1 MKNLKIKNA
10 AKIVNW
16 LINTQLILAPIQ
28 VRAEENKTGAL
39 ETISNVMG
47 AAAGITNQMS
57 QSQQAQMQA
66 QRQQMQMK
74 AIMPQ
79 TFADEIFPMCKIL
92 PAKNNHITNICSE
105 PITGPQDQMIVR
117 QYKSIA
123 EQNQNAY
130 ENFKFTGLSSKN
142 SDGKACFKTQKE
154 LIKSGLHK
162 KVNLLDDLLKKMEAK
177 NRLIQKEVK
186 KRKDALVD
194 LTAELDGD
202 NGATR
207 DKNARDMSVFLNDPN
222 CSKVL
227 SQDQINAG
235 KVGLRALRTLSE
247 SNLKEAQKII
257 TNKETIEKDV
267 RNQVKTLAK
276 FLKQEGA
283 QGLYKLDKKFGSIP
297 NLPSSDYLDTKA
309 SLTEAMTNK
318 VSDYTKQ
325 LTEIESEMFKMSGIN
340 PKDKMNTGSTTNS
353 LKKDLKASFDIMK
366 RDALKDCT
374 FDAGTGINQE
384 TIINNLEQIKTN
396 SAGTTASS
404 FKAKVK
410 AILGGQKG
418 KKPIDTIISEIEKL
432 EQQYGMKEVTLK
444 INSSYDGKN
453 SKYDWSP
460 SELLKSVQQGC
471 ETRFAQDKLDEYGGL
486 TQNEVFNKS
495 YVTLAKYEKL
505 ENEMTNQITTA
516 VLDRTLNCTG
526 IVAQAN
532 PDSCGSGNM
541 LSADK
546 PNFCVKNATNCA
558 LNVQGC
564 YALADKVIKEK
575 EFQKTEVAKNY
586 NNIVKS
592 LATELDFELRKS
604 ASSFVGHSE
613 FLRSYF
619 PGTNYD
625 LPGGEN
631 AFLID
636 LPLEEMDTKL
646 GVALINDPEAAMNQL
661 RDKIGAIQESI
672 KKQNAEIESKIDTR
686 IADLENAYAEEAT
699 YWQGL
704 ASTCAGLDTAY
715 KENQAKAKAD
725 QDKQTAEDQKNLN
738 DLCYKAQALSITPGC
753 DSEAEDLSDAAQKVS
768 NRITASELKKLS
780 TLRGYCRNSS
790 EDEEGDKEV
799 TRTTIKN
806 FCDTDGSADCR
817 KFIDKIQYYLTDS
830 AGKAS
835 CGTESKDA
843 DGTKS
848 YSVTTQQAIDCV
860 KFDDYN
866 PAYLAY
872 AKKHSS
878 GSKDTNVSSIGQVS
892 FSACNAV
899 NSDGNK
905 TNSVDN
911 FIKQFGDAAN
921 SVKN

>member
-28 VRAEENKTGAL
+28 VRAEETKTGAL

-57 QSQQAQMQA
+57 QSQMAQVQA
-66 QRQQMQMK
+66 QRQQMQLK

-79 TFADEIFPMCKIL
+79 TFSDEIFPMCKIL
-92 PAKNNHITNICSE
+92 PAKNNHISNICSE
-105 PITGPQDQMIVR
+105 PITGPQDQATVL
-117 QYKSIA
+117 QYKAVA

-130 ENFKFTGLSSKN
+130 ENFKFTGLSNKN
-142 SDGKACFKTQKE
+142 RDGKACFKTQKE

-162 KVNLLDDLLKKMEAK
+162 KVNLLDDLLKKMEK
-177 NRLIQKEVK
+177 RNREFQKEAK
-186 KRKDALVD
+186 KRKDALED
-194 LTAELDGD
+194 LTAELDGGD
-202 NGATR
+202 GATR
-207 DKNARDMSVFLNDPN
+207 DGKARDMSVFLNDQN

-235 KVGLRALRTLSE
+235 KGGLRALRTISE
-247 SNLKEAQKII
+247 SHLKDAQKII
-257 TNKETIEKDV
+257 TNKETIEKDI
-267 RNQVKTLAK
+267 RNQVGALSK
-276 FLKQEGA
+276 FLNQEGA
-283 QGLYKLDKKFGSIP
+283 QGLYKLDKGFGSIP
-297 NLPSSDYLDTKA
+297 NLPSSDYFSTKS
-309 SLTEAMTNK
+309 SLNEGMNDK
-318 VSDYTKQ
+318 LSDYKKQ
-325 LTEIESEMFKMSGIN
+325 LGEIESEMFKMSGIN
-340 PKDKMNTGSTTNS
+340 AQEKMKAGSTTGS
-353 LKKDLKASFDIMK
+353 LKKDLKTSFDNMK
-366 RDALKDCT
+366 RDALKDCA
-374 FDAGTGINQE
+374 FDPGTGINQE

-404 FKAKVK
+404 FKAKMK
-410 AILGGQKG
+410 AILGGQKA
-418 KKPIDTIISEIEKL
+418 KKPLDTIISDIEKL

-495 YVTLAKYEKL
+495 YATLGKYEKL
-505 ENEMTNQITTA
+505 ENEMTNQITNA
-516 VLDRTLNCTG
+516 VLDRALNCTG

-532 PDSCGSGNM
+532 PDSCGSGDM

-546 PNFCVKNATNCA
+546 SNFCVKNATSCA
-558 LNVQGC
+558 MNVQQC

-575 EFQKTEVAKNY
+575 ENQKVEIAKNY
-586 NNIVKS
+586 NNLIKTQMV
-592 LATELDFELRKS
+592 ELDFELRKS
-604 ASSFVGHSE
+604 ASEFVGHAE
-613 FLRSYF
+613 YLRSYF

-636 LPLEEMDTKL
+636 LPLEQMDSKL
-646 GVALINDPEAAMNQL
+646 GVALVDPEASMKQM
-661 RDKIGAIQESI
+661 RDKIVAIQESI
-672 KKQNAEIESKIDTR
+672 KKQNTEIEAKIDAR
-686 IADLENAYAEEAT
+686 IADLETAYAEEAS
-699 YWQGL
+699 YWQNL
-704 ASTCAGLDTAY
+704 ASTCAGLNTAF
-715 KENQAKAKAD
+715 KDNQAKLKAD
-725 QDKQTAEDQKNLN
+725 QDKQTTEDQKNLN

-790 EDEEGDKEV
+790 SDEDEDKEV

-830 AGKAS
+830 AGRAS
-835 CGTESKDA
+835 CGTESKDVA
-843 DGTKS
+843 GTKS

-905 TNSVDN
+905 TNSIDN